1 MKAINYYIVVSDI
14 KEEEKKIAGL
24 IFTEKTDVDNR
35 YTRAKI
41 ISCKGKLAEGVEEDD
56 IVYYDKHAGHGITH
70 KDFFY
75 KVIKVSDVVLV
86 E

>member
-41 ISCKGKLAEGVEEDD
+41 ISKGNSRFIQKPFNMEQLTMEIGE
-56 IVYYDKHAGHGITH
+56 ILK
-70 KDFFY
+70 K
-75 KVIKVSDVVLV
+75 
-86 E
+86 

>member
-1 MKAINYYIVVSDI
+1 MKAINYYLIISDI
-14 KEEEKKIAGL
+14 KEEQKKIAGL

-35 YTRAKI
+35 YIRAKI
-41 ISCKGKLAEGVEEDD
+41 ISKGKLAEGVEEDD

>member
-14 KEEEKKIAGL
+14 KEEQKKIAGL

-41 ISCKGKLAEGVEEDD
+41 ISKGKLAEGVEEDD
-56 IVYYDKHAGHGITH
+56 IVYYDKHAGHGIAYRGFLHVTH
-70 KDFFY
+70 NMITLLQGY
-75 KVIKVSDVVLV
+75 
-86 E
+86 

>member
-35 YTRAKI
+35 YIKAKI
-41 ISCKGKLAEGVEEDD
+41 IIS
-56 IVYYDKHAGHGITH
+56 
-70 KDFFY
+70 
-75 KVIKVSDVVLV
+75 
-86 E
+86 